1 MISRRL
7 WWLPGGLVAALI
19 LSVTLGPLAALLSQP
34 ETNVILLWQDSY
46 LMHVAW
52 FSLKQAAL
60 STLLSLLLAVP
71 LARALFHRQFPGKTL
86 LLHLFGLS
94 QVLPVI
100 IALFGLVAVHG
111 AQGWLT
117 QLMQWPGVPLPNYLF
132 GLSGILLAHV
142 FFNMPLAT
150 RWLVQSLEQIPANHW
165 RQAAQ
170 LNMPE
175 WSRFRWLEW
184 PAMRRLLPGLASL
197 IFMLCFTSFTI
208 VMALGGGPQATT
220 LEVAIYQALRF
231 DFDLASAGQLACW
244 QLLLGTLVVL
254 SYGWLKPATASLSSV
269 HQPVCHYQRHAVLPD
284 LLALLLG
291 FGLFLPPLA
300 AIIWYGLQAL
310 LHQTWQQSMLLHT
323 TLQSLRIASS
333 AGVLALV
340 LSAGLLLSSRHL
352 SVRRQA
358 PRWGRLLSGCGS
370 LILLIPTS
378 VLSTGLFI
386 LLQERVDLF
395 AHGFWLVMLLNAL
408 AALPYTV
415 RALQEPMTDLLVRYD
430 RLADSLDLR
439 GFARLRWL
447 EWPLLCRPAGRALAL
462 GMIFSLGDLA
472 AIAMFGSDEL
482 QTLPWLLYQQLGH
495 YQMEAA
501 AATALILLLLC
512 ITLLWLVEWLASRT
526 EHREPPSLLES

>member
-1 MISRRL
+1 MQRRF
-7 WWLPGGLVAALI
+7 WWCSGGLVAALI
-19 LSVTLGPLAALLSQP
+19 LSATLGPLAALLSQP
-34 ETNVILLWQDSY
+34 GTTTMLLWQDSY
-46 LMHVAW
+46 LLHVAW

-60 STLLSLLLAVP
+60 STLFSLLLAVP

-117 QLMQWPGVPLPNYLF
+117 QLTRLAGITLPDYLF

-150 RWLVQSLEQIPANHW
+150 RWLVQALEQIPQNHW

-170 LNMPE
+170 LDMPE
-175 WSRFRWLEW
+175 WSRFCLLEW

-244 QLLLGTLVVL
+244 QLLLGTLIVA
-254 SYGWLKPATASLSSV
+254 SYGWLKPAAASLSSASGQASPRY
-269 HQPVCHYQRHAVLPD
+269 QPRALLPD
-284 LLALLLG
+284 LFALLPGLS
-291 FGLFLPPLA
+291 LFLPPLL
-300 AIIWYGLQAL
+300 AIVWYGLQAL
-310 LHQTWQQSMLLHT
+310 FNLAWQQSMLLHT
-323 TLQSLRIASS
+323 TLQSLQIAAS
-333 AGVLALV
+333 AGI
-340 LSAGLLLSSRHL
+340 LSLGLSVGLLLSSRHL
-352 SVRRQA
+352 SIRCHA
-358 PRWGRLLSGCGS
+358 PRAGRLLSGTGS

-386 LLQERVDLF
+386 LLQEKIDLF
-395 AHGFWLVMLLNAL
+395 AHGFWLVVLLNAL
-408 AALPYTV
+408 AALPYTL
-415 RALQEPMTDLLVRYD
+415 RALQESMQDLLVRYD
-430 RLADSLDLR
+430 RLADSLGLY
-439 GFARLRWL
+439 GLSRLRWL

-495 YQMEAA
+495 YQMDAA
-501 AATALILLLLC
+501 SATALVLLLIC
-512 ITLLWLVEWLASRT
+512 ITLLWLIEWLASRN
-526 EHREPPSLLES
+526 EHREPPSLLE

>member
-1 MISRRL
+1 MLRRFWWIS
-7 WWLPGGLVAALI
+7 GGLVAALI

-34 ETNVILLWQDSY
+34 ETNTLLLWQDSY
-46 LMHVAW
+46 LTHVAW

-60 STLLSLLLAVP
+60 SALLSLLLAVP

-117 QLMQWPGVPLPNYLF
+117 QFMRKIGLPLPDYLF

-150 RWLVQSLEQIPANHW
+150 RWLVQALEQIPANHW

-170 LNMPE
+170 LDMPE

-184 PAMRRLLPGLASL
+184 PAMHRLLPGLASL

-254 SYGWLKPATASLSSV
+254 SYGWLKPATASLSSS
-269 HQPVCHYQRHAVLPD
+269 HQPVCHYQRHALLPD
-284 LLALLLG
+284 VLALVCGL
-291 FGLFLPPLA
+291 GLFLPPLA
-300 AIIWYGLQAL
+300 AIVWYGLQAFFDL
-310 LHQTWQQSMLLHT
+310 AWQQSILLHT
-323 TLQSLRIASS
+323 TLQSLQIAMSDRNIS
-333 AGVLALV
+333 AGFE
-340 LSAGLLLSSRHL
+340 SS
-352 SVRRQA
+352 V
-358 PRWGRLLSGCGS
+358 C
-370 LILLIPTS
+370 
-378 VLSTGLFI
+378 
-386 LLQERVDLF
+386 
-395 AHGFWLVMLLNAL
+395 
-408 AALPYTV
+408 
-415 RALQEPMTDLLVRYD
+415 
-430 RLADSLDLR
+430 
-439 GFARLRWL
+439 
-447 EWPLLCRPAGRALAL
+447 C
-462 GMIFSLGDLA
+462 
-472 AIAMFGSDEL
+472 
-482 QTLPWLLYQQLGH
+482 
-495 YQMEAA
+495 
-501 AATALILLLLC
+501 
-512 ITLLWLVEWLASRT
+512 
-526 EHREPPSLLES
+526 

>member
-1 MISRRL
+1 MPRRF
-7 WWLPGGLVAALI
+7 WWWPGGLVAALI
-19 LSVTLGPLAALLSQP
+19 LSATLGPLAALLSQP
-34 ETNVILLWQDSY
+34 GTATILLWQDSY
-46 LMHVAW
+46 LTHVAW

-60 STLLSLLLAVP
+60 STLFSLLLAVP

-117 QLMQWPGVPLPNYLF
+117 ALAQAAGLPLPDYLF

-150 RWLVQSLEQIPANHW
+150 RWLVQSLEQIPHDYW

-170 LNMPE
+170 LGLPE
-175 WSRFRWLEW
+175 WQRFRLLEW
-184 PAMRRLLPGLASL
+184 SAMRRLLPGLASL

-244 QLLLGTLVVL
+244 QLLLGGLVVAG
-254 SYGWLKPATASLSSV
+254 YGWLKPAAASLASATGQSC
-269 HQPVCHYQRHAVLPD
+269 PHYQPRHWLPD
-284 LLALLLG
+284 LLALIAGLS
-291 FGLFLPPLA
+291 LFLPPLA
-300 AIIWYGLQAL
+300 AIVWYGLQAL
-310 LHQTWQQSMLLHT
+310 FSLVWQQSLLLQT
-323 TLQSLRIASS
+323 TLQSLRIAVS
-333 AGVLALV
+333 AGL
-340 LSAGLLLSSRHL
+340 LSLLLSTGLLLSSRHL
-352 SVRRQA
+352 SIRCHA
-358 PRWGRLLSGCGS
+358 PRLGGLLAGTGS

-386 LLQERVDLF
+386 LLQGEMNLF

-408 AALPYTV
+408 AALPYTL
-415 RALQEPMTDLLVRYD
+415 RALQQPMQDLLLRYD
-430 RLADSLDLR
+430 RLADSLGLQ
-439 GFARLRWL
+439 GLSRLRWL

-495 YQMEAA
+495 YQMDSAS
-501 AATALILLLLC
+501 ATALVLLVLC
-512 ITLLWLVEWLASRT
+512 LTLLWLTEWLASRN
-526 EHREPPSLLES
+526 EHREPPSLLE

>member
-1 MISRRL
+1 MPRRF
-7 WWLPGGLVAALI
+7 WWWPGGLVAVLI
-19 LSVTLGPLAALLSQP
+19 LSATLGPLAALLSQP
-34 ETNVILLWQDSY
+34 GTATILLWQDSY
-46 LMHVAW
+46 LTHVAW

-60 STLLSLLLAVP
+60 STLFSLLLAVP

-117 QLMQWPGVPLPNYLF
+117 RLSQSAGLALPDYLF

-150 RWLVQSLEQIPANHW
+150 RWLVQSLEQIPHDYW

-170 LNMPE
+170 LGLPE
-175 WSRFRWLEW
+175 WSRFRLLEW
-184 PAMRRLLPGLASL
+184 PAMLRLLPGLASL

-244 QLLLGTLVVL
+244 QLLLGMLVVAG
-254 SYGWLKPATASLSSV
+254 YGWLKPAAAVLSAASGQIS
-269 HQPVCHYQRHAVLPD
+269 PHYQPRSWLPD
-284 LLALLLG
+284 LLALCLG
-291 FGLFLPPLA
+291 LSLFLPPLA
-300 AIIWYGLQAL
+300 AIVWYGLQAL
-310 LHQTWQQSMLLHT
+310 FSLAWRQSLLLHT
-323 TLQSLRIASS
+323 TLQSLQIAVS
-333 AGVLALV
+333 AGL
-340 LSAGLLLSSRHL
+340 LSLLLSTGLLLSSRHL
-352 SVRRQA
+352 SIRCQA
-358 PRWGRLLSGCGS
+358 PHLGSVLSGTGS

-386 LLQERVDLF
+386 LLQEKMNLF

-408 AALPYTV
+408 AALPYTL
-415 RALQEPMTDLLVRYD
+415 RALQEPMQDLLLRYD
-430 RLADSLDLR
+430 RLADSLGLH
-439 GFARLRWL
+439 GLSRLCWL

-495 YQMEAA
+495 YQMDAA
-501 AATALILLLLC
+501 SATALVLLLLC
-512 ITLLWLVEWLASRT
+512 ITLLWLTEWLAGRN
-526 EHREPPSLLES
+526 EHREPPSLLE

>member
-1 MISRRL
+1 MRRRF
-7 WWLPGGLVAALI
+7 WWCSGSLVAALI
-19 LSVTLGPLAALLSQP
+19 LSVTLGPLTALLAQP
-34 ETNVILLWQDSY
+34 ETTSVQLWQDSY
-46 LMHVAW
+46 LLHVVW
-52 FSLKQAAL
+52 FSLKQATL
-60 STLLSLLLAVP
+60 STLLSLCLAIP

-111 AQGWLT
+111 AQGWLR
-117 QLMQWPGVPLPNYLF
+117 QLASWAGLTLPDYLF

-150 RWLVQSLEQIPANHW
+150 RWLVQSLEQIPHNYW

-170 LNMPE
+170 LNMTE
-175 WSRFRWLEW
+175 WSRFHLLEW

-231 DFDLASAGQLACW
+231 DFDLAAAGQLACW
-244 QLLLGTLVVL
+244 QLVL
-254 SYGWLKPATASLSSV
+254 STIVVSCYGWLKPSSPHLTTTSGQYV
-269 HQPVCHYQRHAVLPD
+269 RYQPHAQLPD
-284 LLALLLG
+284 LLALLTGLA
-291 FGLFLPPLA
+291 LFLPPLL
-300 AIIWYGLQAL
+300 AIFWYGLQAL
-310 LHQTWQQSMLLHT
+310 LNQSWQQSLLLQT
-323 TLQSLRIASS
+323 TRQSLSIA
-333 AGVLALV
+333 AC
-340 LSAGLLLSSRHL
+340 AGLLALSFSIGLLLTGRHL
-352 SVRRQA
+352 SVRLQS
-358 PRWGRLLSGCGS
+358 PHWGRLLTGTGS

-386 LLQERVDLF
+386 LLQAHVDLF
-395 AHGFWLVMLLNAL
+395 AQGFWLVILLNAL
-408 AALPYTV
+408 AALPYTL
-415 RALQEPMTDLLVRYD
+415 RALQEPMQDLLVRYD
-430 RLADSLDLR
+430 RLADSLGLC
-439 GFARLRWL
+439 GMSRLRWL

-472 AIAMFGSDEL
+472 AIAMFGSDNL

-495 YQMEAA
+495 YQMAA
-501 AATALILLLLC
+501 ASATALVLLLLC
-512 ITLLWLVEWLASRT
+512 ITLLWLVEWLASRN
-526 EHREPPSLLES
+526 EQRDPPSLLE

>member
-1 MISRRL
+1 LISRRL
-7 WWLPGGLVAALI
+7 WWVSGGLVAALI
-19 LSVTLGPLAALLSQP
+19 LSATLGPLAALLSQP
-34 ETNVILLWQDSY
+34 ETNTLLLWQDSY
-46 LMHVAW
+46 LTHVAL
-52 FSLKQAAL
+52 FSLKQAAA
-60 STLLSLLLAVP
+60 SSLLSLLLAIP
-71 LARALFHRQFPGKTL
+71 LARALFHRQFFGKTL

-117 QLMQWPGVPLPNYLF
+117 QLMKTFGIALPDYLF

-150 RWLVQSLEQIPANHW
+150 RWLVQALEQIPENHW

-244 QLLLGTLVVL
+244 QLLLGTLVVF
-254 SYGWLKPATASLSSV
+254 SYGWLKPTSASLASIHPLKIS
-269 HQPVCHYQRHAVLPD
+269 YQRTALLPD
-284 LLALLLG
+284 LLVMLVGL
-291 FGLFLPPLA
+291 GLFLPPLF
-300 AIIWYGLQAL
+300 AIFWYGLQAL
-310 LHQTWQQSMLLHT
+310 FSLTGKQSLLLHT
-323 TLQSLRIASS
+323 TLQSLQIAFS
-333 AGVLALV
+333 AGTLALC
-340 LSAGLLLSSRHL
+340 LSVGLLISVRHL
-352 SVRRQA
+352 SIRCQA
-358 PRWGRLLSGCGS
+358 PRWGQLLAGTGS

-386 LLQERVDLF
+386 LLQEKIDLF
-395 AHGFWLVMLLNAL
+395 SHGFWLVMLLNAL
-408 AALPYTV
+408 AALPYTL
-415 RALQEPMTDLLVRYD
+415 RALQEPMTEILVRYD
-430 RLADSLDLR
+430 RLADSLGLR
-439 GFARLRWL
+439 GLSRLRWL
-447 EWPLLCRPAGRALAL
+447 EWPRLCRHAGRALAL

-472 AIAMFGSDEL
+472 AIAMFGGDDL

-495 YQMEAA
+495 YQMDAA

-512 ITLLWLVEWLASRT
+512 ITLLWLVEWLASRNQ
-526 EHREPPSLLES
+526 HREPPSLLES

>member
-1 MISRRL
+1 MLRRF
-7 WWLPGGLVAALI
+7 WWVSGGLVAALI

-34 ETNVILLWQDSY
+34 ETSALLLWQDSY
-46 LMHVAW
+46 LTHVAW

-60 STLLSLLLAVP
+60 SALLSLLLAVP

-117 QLMQWPGVPLPNYLF
+117 QLMRQIGLPLPDYLF

-150 RWLVQSLEQIPANHW
+150 RWLVQALEQIPANHW

-175 WSRFRWLEW
+175 WSRFCWLDW

-197 IFMLCFTSFTI
+197 IFMLCFTSFTL

-254 SYGWLKPATASLSSV
+254 SYGWLKPATASLSSS
-269 HQPVCHYQRHAVLPD
+269 HQPVCHYQRHALLPD
-284 LLALLLG
+284 ALALMCGL
-291 FGLFLPPLA
+291 GLFLPPLA
-300 AIIWYGLQAL
+300 AIVWYGLQAL
-310 LHQTWQQSMLLHT
+310 FDLAWQQSMLLHT
-323 TLQSLRIASS
+323 TLQSLQIAIS
-333 AGVLALV
+333 AGALALV
-340 LSAGLLLSSRHL
+340 LSIGLLLSCRHL
-352 SVRRQA
+352 SVRRQS
-358 PRWGRLLSGCGS
+358 PRWGRLLAGTGS

-386 LLQERVDLF
+386 LLQEKVDLF

-408 AALPYTV
+408 AALPYTL
-415 RALQEPMTDLLVRYD
+415 RALQEPMADVLLRYD
-430 RLADSLDLR
+430 RLADSLGLT
-439 GFARLRWL
+439 GFSRLRWL

-495 YQMEAA
+495 YQMRAA

-512 ITLLWLVEWLASRT
+512 ITLLWLVEWLASCT